1 MSSPQ
6 AKSHFAADP
15 DDMLAALGGYWG
27 LLLGLGVLSL
37 AAGVL
42 ALSWPGRTLRV
53 IAILFALQLLVLGAF
68 RFVTAF
74 ARQVEGTVRIAP
86 LLSASLA
93 VLAGILLLRDTFQ
106 TIALMSLIVGL
117 FWTVN
122 GVLEMFSAIADHARP
137 YRTLA
142 IAGGVLSTIAGI
154 VFLAYPL
161 RSALVAA
168 VAIGTWLVVFAVIE
182 MLEAAR
188 LWAATHR
195 ERVTP
200 PSGPMVT
207 G

>member
-6 AKSHFAADP
+6 ARNHYVADP
-15 DDMLAALGGYWG
+15 DDMLSALGGYWG
-27 LLLGLGVLSL
+27 WLLGLGVLSL
-37 AAGVL
+37 AAGVIV
-42 ALSWPGRTLRV
+42 LSWPGRTLHV
-53 IAILFALQLLVLGAF
+53 IAVLFALQLLVLGAF

-74 ARQVEGTVRIAP
+74 ARQVEGTVRLAP
-86 LLSASLA
+86 LVSASLA
-93 VLAGILLLRDTFQ
+93 VLVGILLLRSSLQ
-106 TIALMSLIVGL
+106 TIGLISLFVGI

-168 VAIGTWLVVFAVIE
+168 AAIGVWLVVFAVID

-188 LWAATHR
+188 LWAVTHR
-195 ERVTP
+195 APVAP
-200 PSGPMVT
+200 PRGPVVT